1 MHTTKT
7 TQSCSR
13 RWAVLLIV
21 FLLEVFLA
29 TIVHCWSFHSFAKR
43 NQASGALQILI
54 ANKKDKSP
62 SSPLA
67 DIAPPPPPWRF
78 QASKIHYQFHLFP
91 EDLAR
96 KYTTPAQTTSDGN
109 KNNPPPLTLLSF
121 FGWTLGGVFCVE
133 YSDSPIGPYREVAI
147 LSSLVVDRRW
157 NLGAWASHIYVDSK
171 EAVKYGQRFWG
182 LPAKQV
188 VQIGIDNHHGDGY
201 IEGRIKMIP
210 SIRFFD
216 FNNTIHI
223 SGWETS
229 NTNGIMERL
238 QIGLPS
244 FSGCLPIIRN
254 QNTME
259 DPASFAT
266 TTTPLLRYP
275 LTIRYP
281 RSISLTLKSG
291 AIDFSDEKNADVASV
306 FDEIQHLLSKGKSM
320 LSLDV
325 GAVELE
331 AGIPEIIES

>member
-1 MHTTKT
+1 
-7 TQSCSR
+7 
-13 RWAVLLIV
+13 
-21 FLLEVFLA
+21 
-29 TIVHCWSFHSFAKR
+29 
-43 NQASGALQILI
+43 
-54 ANKKDKSP
+54 
-62 SSPLA
+62 
-67 DIAPPPPPWRF
+67 
-78 QASKIHYQFHLFP
+78 
-91 EDLAR
+91 
-96 KYTTPAQTTSDGN
+96 
-109 KNNPPPLTLLSF
+109 
-121 FGWTLGGVFCVE
+121 
-133 YSDSPIGPYREVAI
+133 
-147 LSSLVVDRRW
+147 
-157 NLGAWASHIYVDSK
+157 
-171 EAVKYGQRFWG
+171 
-182 LPAKQV
+182 
-188 VQIGIDNHHGDGY
+188 
-201 IEGRIKMIP
+201 MIP

-259 DPASFAT
+259 DPASFAIT
-266 TTTPLLRYP
+266 TSPLLRYP